1 MTRTI
6 ARFRHSSQDDTGSSL
21 ILAMIMLIVVGSI
34 VMGLTSMAS
43 NDLNNTTHFK
53 SAQAMDSTLN
63 TGAETALSNIR
74 YNFEPQTLNV
84 SPPAPCWVPAS
95 SAAGYPDAQV
105 TTIVDARSY
114 AVDAWCSTTWVPL
127 SNKTRVVTVSVC
139 PATVSAI
146 KCGATPWLQ
155 AIVTFDDYA
164 LPIGPLQS
172 AQCTDTCGSGM
183 TINGWTF
190 ANDPPSVTS
199 FTPTTGAGG
208 TVITITGTGF
218 ATNSVVD
225 FTFTTLSSNVILPA
239 TSVTV
244 NSSTSITATVPALTA
259 GWSYYVTVTSPTGT
273 SGFNGA
279 FS

>member
-1 MTRTI
+1 MV
-6 ARFRHSSQDDTGSSL
+6 
-21 ILAMIMLIVVGSI
+21 MLIVVGSI

-63 TGAETALSNIR
+63 TAAETALSNIR

-105 TTIVDARSY
+105 TTTVDAMSY
-114 AVDAWCSTTWVPL
+114 AVDAWCSTIWVPL
-127 SNKTRVVTVSVC
+127 SNKTRVVTISLC

-164 LPIGPLQS
+164 LPIG
-172 AQCTDTCGSGM
+172 
-183 TINGWTF
+183 
-190 ANDPPSVTS
+190 
-199 FTPTTGAGG
+199 
-208 TVITITGTGF
+208 
-218 ATNSVVD
+218 
-225 FTFTTLSSNVILPA
+225 
-239 TSVTV
+239 
-244 NSSTSITATVPALTA
+244 
-259 GWSYYVTVTSPTGT
+259 TSPERPVHRHLWIRNDDQWMDLRQCPTVRDELHPDHRCG
-273 SGFNGA
+273 GHGNQHHRHRLYDELGR
-279 FS
+279 